1 MNVQEPNGRP
11 KRQLHEEQSL
21 EKRGRRSRGNKDSMK
36 PVNFKCSWELDAR
49 LGRYVTDRRLK
60 ERRHID
66 RSEVIRQV
74 LDEFLSKNDY

>member
-1 MNVQEPNGRP
+1 MNIHEPNERP
-11 KRQLHEEQSL
+11 KHQLHDEQSL
-21 EKRGRRSRGNKDSMK
+21 QKRGRRSRENKDSMK

-66 RSEVIRQV
+66 WSEVIRQA
-74 LDEFLSKNDY
+74 LGCPQF